1 MKKSRKLL
9 TVLLAFCMVVVMMP
23 TMAFAAEAKSGDIV
37 ILHTNDV
44 HCAVDKNIGY
54 AGLAAYKAD
63 KLKETDY
70 VTLVDAGDAVQ
81 GDTVGALSKGDY
93 IIDMMNAVGYDIAIP
108 GNHEYDFG
116 MDQFMKLVDKSN
128 AKYISA
134 NFMKDSKTVFDPY
147 VIKTYGDKKV
157 AFVGVSTP
165 ESITKSTPTY
175 FQDENG
181 NYIYNFCAGNDG
193 KDLYDAV
200 QKAVDAAKAEGA
212 DYVIAV
218 AHLGDDAQSA
228 PYRSADVIANTS
240 GIDAMIDGHS
250 HHVVTDTTVKAK
262 DGKEVVLTQTGTGLE
277 SIGEIIISAD
287 GKITSSLV
295 KDYTAK
301 DEKVASVVKGISDK
315 ITAITSK
322 VVGKAEVTLN
332 DYDAAGNRLVR
343 NQEATVANYCADAYK
358 AVTGA
363 DIGLVQG
370 GGVRAP
376 IKAGD
381 VTYGDLVAINPW
393 GNFLGVYEVTGQQIL
408 DALEHGARN
417 TPGENGGF
425 LQVSG
430 MSYDIDTTIPSTVK
444 TDENG
449 TFVEITGARRVKNVK
464 VGGVDID
471 PAKTYTVASTLYI
484 LMEGG
489 DGYTMFKDGKD
500 VTKGSIIDSDALIQY
515 LEKDLKGTIG
525 QQYAKTEGRIGII
538 KTYNSKDVEAA
549 IEQAGKDAVKAY
561 KAALARTTKITS
573 AKAAAKT
580 KKITVK
586 ISGNSK
592 ADGFYYSVYNT
603 KGKKVSS
610 LSKTGK
616 TFTTKKLSK
625 GSYTVKVRPYT
636 TVVGEKV
643 YGKTVTKK
651 VTVK

>member
-1 MKKSRKLL
+1 MKKTRKLL

-23 TMAFAAEAKSGDIV
+23 SMSFAAEAKSGDIV

-70 VTLVDAGDAVQ
+70 VTVVDAGDAIQ

-108 GNHEYDFG
+108 GNHEFDFG
-116 MDQFMKLVDKSN
+116 MDQFLKLTEKAK
-128 AKYISA
+128 AKYISS
-134 NFMKDSKTVFDPY
+134 NFVKDGKTVFDPY
-147 VIKTYGDKKV
+147 VIKTYGGKKV
-157 AFVGVSTP
+157 AYVGVTTP

-181 NYIYNFCAGNDG
+181 NYIYGFCAGNDG

-218 AHLGDDAQSA
+218 AHLGDDEQSA
-228 PYRSADVIANTS
+228 PYKSENVIANTT

-250 HHVVTDTTVKAK
+250 HHVVTEKTVKAK
-262 DGKEVVLTQTGTGLE
+262 DGKDVILTQTGTGLE
-277 SIGEIIISAD
+277 YIGEIIISSD
-287 GKITSSLV
+287 GKITSTLI

-301 DEKVASVVKGISDK
+301 DETVASVVKEINDK

-322 VVGKAEVTLN
+322 VVGKAEVTLK
-332 DYDAAGNRLVR
+332 DYDDAGNRLVR
-343 NQEATVANYCADAYK
+343 NQEATIANYCADAYR

-363 DIGLVQG
+363 DIGMVQG

-381 VTYGDLVAINPW
+381 VTYGDLVSVNPW

-408 DALEHGARN
+408 DALEHGART

-430 MSYDIDTTIPSTVK
+430 MSYTIDTTVASTVE

-449 TFVEITGARRVKNVK
+449 AFIKVAGDRRVKDVK
-464 VGGVDID
+464 VGGAAID

-489 DGYTMFKDGKD
+489 DGFTMFKGGKD

-538 KTYNSKDVEAA
+538 KAYNSNDVSAA

-561 KAALARTTKITS
+561 KAAIARSTKITYAKAS
-573 AKAAAKT
+573 AK

-592 ADGFYYSVYNT
+592 ADGFSYRVYNA

-616 TFTTKKLSK
+616 TFTTKKLAK
-625 GSYTVKVRPYT
+625 GKYTVKVRPYT
-636 TVVGEKV
+636 YVVGEKA
-643 YGKTVTKK
+643 YGKTAVKK